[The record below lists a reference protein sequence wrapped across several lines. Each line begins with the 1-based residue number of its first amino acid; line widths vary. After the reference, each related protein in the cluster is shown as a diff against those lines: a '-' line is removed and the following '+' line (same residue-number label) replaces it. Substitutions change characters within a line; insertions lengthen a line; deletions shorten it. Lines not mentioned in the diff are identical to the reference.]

1 MTWKTLSPPSP
12 LSPQWRVGLA
22 GMTAIGVTFGFA
34 RYGYGL
40 FLPEFR
46 REFGLS
52 VSLVGLIGSAS
63 YIGYVVALTL
73 VGVLVSRFGPRPLVI
88 AGGLSATV
96 GMGLVAFARGP
107 VPLTAGLILAGSSAG
122 WAWAP
127 YSDAVDRLV
136 PQDRRE
142 RVMGVIGR
150 YGVRRGGGRPAGADR
165 PGHRLA
171 VRVAGLRRGGP
182 RDDGLQRARAAVRCA

>member
-122 WAWAP
+122 WSWAP

-142 RVMGVIGR
+142 RVMGVIS
-150 YGVRRGGGRPAGADR
+150 GGTAF
-165 PGHRLA
+165 A
-171 VRVAGLRRGGP
+171 VVVAGPLALIA
-182 RDDGLQRARAAVRCA
+182 RDTGWRYAWLVFAAAALATTVYNARVLPS